1 MTESST
7 CILQNCTCV
16 FVRKKQFGGFPNNK
30 LLISKF
36 VIAYKRNSRYSHPP
50 QSAIANTR
58 NTRKS
63 CEMCSKLTTKI
74 LRISPYSV
82 RMQENTD
89 QDNSEYGLFLRS
101 IFLRNGH
108 PVWVKFSIIYL
119 GDDDDAVHSLFP
131 QIFFEIHW
139 YIFES
144 VKWSYNYLLFLDF
157 L

>member
-1 MTESST
+1 
-7 CILQNCTCV
+7 
-16 FVRKKQFGGFPNNK
+16 
-30 LLISKF
+30 
-36 VIAYKRNSRYSHPP
+36 
-50 QSAIANTR
+50 
-58 NTRKS
+58 
-63 CEMCSKLTTKI
+63 
-74 LRISPYSV
+74 
-82 RMQENTD
+82 MQENTD
-89 QDNSEYGLFLRS
+89 QNNSEYGLFLRS

-144 VKWSYNYLLFLDF
+144 VKWSYNYLRFLDF